1 MLDTT
6 FNKQSCQERD
16 SFLEQIMQLPVLD
29 THTHLVGE
37 RLCARNFWEIADYFW
52 LNRELQTGG
61 YPAKASE
68 LPEEE
73 RINAFLEAYH
83 GTRNTLMNIVF
94 TQMMQELFGV
104 EITDAASIRRADALV
119 QSACQTPSRAQD
131 IADRLN
137 VKRFV
142 VNYAEHADFQGT
154 RERAILMPRI
164 DGKLGGWV
172 NELVASAHPMKRL
185 QELALV
191 IEELLGGYQAQGC
204 PGVMTTLPRYES
216 SANRRVQLA
225 PGCSKDDALMELLH
239 AVGAAAEKHG
249 LLVQFFLGVERS
261 WCGEAFPA
269 NDPAR
274 VLKLTALFETYACPF
289 ELVVASELNNLDV
302 VQAAWNFPNVSVGG
316 MWWFNFRA
324 STYRDSMQY
333 RIEAISAMKSSLV
346 VSDARCMEWS
356 YGKIWVIKKLLGQFL
371 WDQLA
376 AGWIDRDV
384 ALQVAEDWLYR
395 SSAKRYGLLSS
406 NRTPQSAVA
415 IIKKHS
421 FG

>member
-6 FNKQSCQERD
+6 INKLSSLERE

-61 YPAKASE
+61 YPAGASE

-73 RINAFLEAYH
+73 RISGFLEAYQ

-94 TQMMQELFGV
+94 TQIMRELYGI
-104 EITDAASIRRADALV
+104 EITDAASIRQADAFV
-119 QSACQTPSRAQD
+119 QSAYQTPGWAQD

-142 VNYAEHADFQGT
+142 VNYAEHVDFQGT
-154 RERAILMPRI
+154 REPAILMPRI
-164 DGKLGGWV
+164 DGKLGGWA
-172 NELVASAHPMKRL
+172 NELIASAQPMERL
-185 QELALV
+185 QELALE
-191 IEELLGGYQAQGC
+191 IDELLGSYRAQGC
-204 PGVMTTLPRYES
+204 PGVMTTLPQYEA

-225 PGCSKDDALMELLH
+225 QGCAKDDALMELLH
-239 AVGAAAEKHG
+239 AVCAAAEKHG
-249 LLVQFFLGVERS
+249 LLVQLFLGVERS

-269 NDPAR
+269 NDTAR
-274 VLKLTALFETYACPF
+274 VLKLTALFEAYACPF
-289 ELVVASELNNLDV
+289 ELVIASELNNLDV

-316 MWWFNFRA
+316 MWWFNFRV

-356 YGKIWVIKKLLGQFL
+356 YGKIWLIKKLLGQFL
-371 WDQLA
+371 WEQLA
-376 AGWIDRDV
+376 DGWVDREIV
-384 ALQVAEDWLYR
+384 LQVAEDWLYR
-395 SSAKRYGLLSS
+395 SAAKRYGL
-406 NRTPQSAVA
+406 
-415 IIKKHS
+415 
-421 FG
+421 